1 MRKSETIA
9 ERDLKNQANGQP
21 PSGVYLDS
29 EVVDS
34 IALRS
39 LRWHYWSILQDIED
53 FEKNE
58 RGHPDD
64 FDRNISLKY
73 HFEKV
78 LEYYGN

>member
-1 MRKSETIA
+1 MKKDYYEKN
-9 ERDLKNQANGQP
+9 DLENQEKGNP
-21 PSGVYLDS
+21 PSGFYVDS
-29 EVVDS
+29 EIVDS
-34 IALRS
+34 MTLRS